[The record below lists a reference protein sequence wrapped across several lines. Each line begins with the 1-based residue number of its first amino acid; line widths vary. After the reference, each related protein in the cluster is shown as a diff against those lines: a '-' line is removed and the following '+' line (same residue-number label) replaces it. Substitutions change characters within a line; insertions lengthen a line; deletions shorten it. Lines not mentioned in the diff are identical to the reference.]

1 MAVYYESYYG
11 VLPSRSDYIEH
22 HGIKGQKWYHRRFQN
37 SDGSLTPAGRSRYGI
52 GPARKFKTKEERA
65 AAKAEK
71 QEQKR
76 TKFSGKMQEKYNL
89 IDVPTNKDAAWDN
102 AHDMLSGGA
111 SDRELKKYLKLNG
124 LDKKSTSDLMKES
137 KAQKEAKRDE
147 ERKAK
152 RQADL
157 DDAVSKGDASR
168 IMKYANEMSTN
179 DLNNALNRVRYM
191 TALKDL
197 GAPPKKD
204 SVLKKIASI
213 GNDIANAGNA
223 VANASAAVKKV
234 SELFKEPESEV
245 DKSKTAAY
253 REALKN
259 SAAADATEMRN
270 IAKEAGLPAN
280 VAEKIVKDRYE
291 QLYNGKKAGK
301 EYSDLMKIGENLKKI
316 EAAKNDNSDNANNGG
331 GKKKNKNKG
340 GDGNGDANESN
351 KSNSAPQES
360 AFEKWRAQRAEARK
374 AKDAAEAD
382 MIDRL
387 IPMGLVERS
396 KGPSAYETIM
406 ANRKAASDAKNQSRS
421 ALENAMRKVVSS
433 SKSDS
438 RAALEK
444 AMAKTVSDSMASYPS
459 RAKTGPI
466 NVYAIRRNNEA
477 KVASLNREV
486 SAYNVISKRAS
497 EFAARQ
503 SLETKLSDI
512 VKSSASSY
520 PSRTTSPIDLSA
532 IKRNNQTKL
541 SELNS
546 DLPDWLKRK

>member
-76 TKFSGKMQEKYNL
+76 TKFSDKMQKKYNL

-124 LDKKSTSDLMKES
+124 LDKNAKADLMKES

-191 TALKDL
+191 TTLKEL

-223 VANASAAVKKV
+223 VANATAAVKKV
-234 SELFKEPESEV
+234 SDLFKGEESEA

-253 REALKN
+253 RETLKN
-259 SAAADATEMRN
+259 SAAADATEIRKL
-270 IAKEAGLPAN
+270 AKDKGLSAS

-301 EYSDLMKIGENLKKI
+301 EYSELMKVAENSKKI
-316 EAAKNDNSDNANNGG
+316 EAANNDNSGDGG

-421 ALENAMRKVVSS
+421 ALESAMRKVVSS

-477 KVASLNREV
+477 KVAQLNREV

-497 EFAARQ
+497 ESAARQ

-520 PSRTTSPIDLSA
+520 PSRTASPIDLSA